1 MLQKENRLNKTR
13 DFEKVF
19 KKTRPVFARNLSVR
33 IFQKNASKLPFR
45 AGFIISNKISKLAT
59 RRNALKRQLRQ
70 ILHDL
75 ISELKPGY
83 DVIVTVKS
91 DFSYP
96 YKQEEIKA
104 QLIEIFKKANLL

>member
-19 KKTRPVFARNLSVR
+19 KKTRPVFTKNLSIR
-33 IFQKNASKLPFR
+33 IFPKNAPKSPFR

-70 ILHDL
+70 IVYDL
-75 ISELKPGY
+75 ISDLKPGY

-91 DFSYP
+91 DFAYP

-104 QLIEIFKKANLL
+104 QLVEIFKKANLL